1 MSTFEESK
9 KEYLEKLS
17 TNMDFVNHL
26 IEQKNESSRKTAK
39 LLLDPRNERE
49 LKVAN
54 GTLTQKED
62 MVALTEAAL
71 CGNVEE
77 IPLEEN
83 KGISFL
89 INIIN
94 ALADQQNLAANANA
108 PVDLKATLKQRLEPL
123 NDPKEIARICYSL
136 LSGLAAKPIETVEYI
151 QGKVKIDFENEIET
165 AKFKLYLQES
175 QDIIQKAAPD
185 PTANPSSDMTDEEV
199 AAFDAYVNE
208 FHALCEKGIQK
219 GDEKGDPFVK
229 LFMNLL
235 SSLHDDDDD
244 E

>member
-9 KEYLEKLS
+9 KEYLERLS

-26 IEQKNESSRKTAK
+26 IEQKDESSRKTAK

-49 LKVAN
+49 LRVAN

-62 MVALTEAAL
+62 MVALTEAVL

-83 KGISFL
+83 KGIGFL

-94 ALADQQNLAANANA
+94 ALVDQQNMAANANA
-108 PVDLKATLKQRLEPL
+108 PVDLKATLKHRLEPL

-136 LSGLAAKPIETVEYI
+136 ISGLAAKPIETVEYI

-175 QDIIQKAAPD
+175 QAAIQSAAPN
-185 PTANPSSDMTDEEV
+185 PTAPSADMTDEGVET
-199 AAFDAYVNE
+199 FEAYVNE
-208 FHALCEKGIQK
+208 FHELCEKGIQK
-219 GDEKGDPFVK
+219 GDEKGNPFVK
-229 LFMNLL
+229 LFMQFLD
-235 SSLHDDDDD
+235 SLDDDD